1 MKEESMKM
9 QEKKEEVLRL
19 PITEKQRR
27 SFEEDNED
35 LCDFLR
41 KTRAW
46 RNAPSSNDKCRL
58 R

>member
-1 MKEESMKM
+1 MKM